1 MVVVVHFDTEGFSSW
16 TASDDDGRG
25 SCGITGE
32 LERASAR
39 LRQALQ
45 ELAPGASG
53 EVQFVRLD
61 RYASDP
67 SYIYGTTLLRLH
79 RGKAIAAAE

>member
-1 MVVVVHFDTEGFSSW
+1 MHFDTEGFYSW

-32 LERASAR
+32 LERASVR
-39 LRQALQ
+39 LRQAL
-45 ELAPGASG
+45 ESLAPGATG
-53 EVQFVRLD
+53 AVQFVRLD

-67 SYIYGTTLLRLH
+67 SYIYGVTLLRLH
-79 RGKAIAAAE
+79 REKAIAAAE

>member
-1 MVVVVHFDTEGFSSW
+1 MHFDTEGFYSW

-32 LERASAR
+32 LERAAVL
-39 LRQALQ
+39 LRQAL
-45 ELAPGASG
+45 ESLGPGTTG
-53 EVQFVRLD
+53 VVQVVRLD

-67 SYIYGTTLLRLH
+67 SYIYGVTLLRVC
-79 RGKAIAAAE
+79 REKAVAAAE

>member
-1 MVVVVHFDTEGFSSW
+1 MHWDIEGFYSW

-32 LERASAR
+32 LKRAASL
-39 LRQALQ
+39 LRQAL
-45 ELAPGASG
+45 ESLAPGASG
-53 EVQFVRLD
+53 AVQFIRLD

-67 SYIYGTTLLRLH
+67 SYIYGMTLLRL
-79 RGKAIAAAE
+79 RREKAIAAAE

>member
-1 MVVVVHFDTEGFSSW
+1 MHLDTDGFYSW

-32 LERASAR
+32 LDQAAALLRRALES
-39 LRQALQ
+39 
-45 ELAPGASG
+45 LAPGATG
-53 EVQFVRLD
+53 AVQFVRLD

-67 SYIYGTTLLRLH
+67 SYVYGTTLLRL
-79 RGKAIAAAE
+79 RREKAIAAAD